1 MGHLVTVAA
10 CQLNQWALDWEE
22 NTDRI
27 IKSIVEAKKLGAKLR
42 VGPELEITGYDC
54 LDTFLE
60 SDTFL
65 HSFEMLARILSNQE
79 CYGILLE

>member
-10 CQLNQWALDWEE
+10 CQLNQMALEWEG

-27 IKSIVEAKKLGAKLR
+27 IKSIIEAKKLGARLR

-54 LDTFLE
+54 EDHFLE
-60 SDTFL
+60 SDTYL

-79 CYGILLE
+79 CYGIILE